1 MAKKKYP
8 YLVEGEVRRV
18 IVDVSKSAFERMQR
32 GERVKGSLGMSGPL
46 AADFTAYPPQ
56 KPRPKPAKV
65 LRQPHG
71 KVEISAERVKMTLTV
86 KHSERVSPS
95 ETIRREAYDA
105 SQFVEDNDW
114 TPEGWRPF
122 DVEW

>member
-1 MAKKKYP
+1 MKTMYLNINDAAYQRLMA
-8 YLVEGEVRRV
+8 GN
-18 IVDVSKSAFERMQR
+18 
-32 GERVKGSLGMSGPL
+32 RVKGSIALNGEPHG
-46 AADFTAYPPQ
+46 ADFTAYAPQ
-56 KPRPKPAKV
+56 KPQPKPQKV

-86 KHSERVSPS
+86 EHKERVSPS

-114 TPEGWRPF
+114 TPQGWRPF

>member
-1 MAKKKYP
+1 MRTINLNMSDAAYER
-8 YLVEGEVRRV
+8 LVAGN
-18 IVDVSKSAFERMQR
+18 
-32 GERVKGSLGMSGPL
+32 RVKGSLALIASMTSYVPR
-46 AADFTAYPPQ
+46 ADFTAYPPQ

-71 KVEISAERVKMTLTV
+71 KVEISAERVKMTLTIDH
-86 KHSERVSPS
+86 KECVSPS

-114 TPEGWRPF
+114 TPQGWRPF